1 MTGFGHQPFLV
12 YLRQMTVFMNKII
25 LILSVLLP
33 LAVSCGAPKENPMLE
48 ELDGV
53 LKDKATYDGYF
64 SDRMAVLKSVLA
76 DQDDPEQIYNINRRI
91 SDAYKSHSFDTTIFY
106 LNRNKDIAQSLKDD
120 FKADET
126 DLLMIQ
132 SYIMAGYHAE
142 AAEMYAR
149 FDPESV
155 SQALWPL
162 FVNVSHRYYG
172 EMSAYISTDES
183 AEEKLE
189 WRDFYRGKLLAMTP
203 EGSFDWYYLKREEAD
218 AARDYDKVTEYAGK
232 MVEVAQV
239 NTHDYAKGCYFYQEA
254 LQDDDPQRVEWLV
267 RSAVADVMCSVKDY
281 TSLNTLSRLL
291 FENGDIDRAFRYAA
305 DHCMED
311 ALYFNGR
318 LRQWQI
324 SQFFPQIEQAYNERN
339 MKQMKVMVILVVVV
353 TFFMIVLVM
362 LLLLI
367 FKRQQILVAMQDKLK
382 ASYIEID
389 DRNHELVAINSKLTS
404 LNAQIQEADKV
415 KQEYIALFLSILS
428 ENINTTRQYKNH
440 VLKNIRQGNAKKLV
454 DEIEA
459 LPPIDEDI
467 YEFYKMFDQTF
478 VNLYP
483 DFVAKFNEL
492 LVDGAAIVPKGDDI
506 LTPELRIFA
515 LIKLGI
521 TDSSKIASLLHY
533 SANTIYNYRAK
544 TKNKAR
550 GSRDEFEAAVR
561 SIE

>member
-1 MTGFGHQPFLV
+1 M
-12 YLRQMTVFMNKII
+12 
-25 LILSVLLP
+25 LIL
-33 LAVSCGAPKENPMLE
+33 VSSCTTSHEHSLME
-48 ELDGV
+48 ELDAV
-53 LKDKATYDGYF
+53 LEDKATYDGYF
-64 SDRMAVLKSVLA
+64 SDRIAVLKSVLA
-76 DQDDPEQIYNINRRI
+76 DQDDPAQIYNINRRI
-91 SDAYKSHSFDTTIFY
+91 SDAYKSHSFDTSLFY
-106 LNRNKDIAQSLKDD
+106 LHKNKDIAQFLKDEI
-120 FKADET
+120 KIDET
-126 DLLMIQ
+126 DLLMVQ
-132 SYIMAGYHAE
+132 SYIMAGYYAE
-142 AAEMYAR
+142 AAEIYAR

-155 SQALWPL
+155 PAELWPL

-183 AEEKLE
+183 AEQKLG
-189 WRDFYRGKLLAMTP
+189 WRNFYRGKLLEMIP
-203 EGSFDWYYLKREEAD
+203 EGSFDWYYLKREEAE
-218 AARDYDKVTEYAGK
+218 AAGDYDKVAEFAWR

-239 NTHDYAKGCYFYQEA
+239 NSHDYAKACYFYQEA
-254 LQDDDPQRVEWLV
+254 LQWDDSQRIEWLV

-281 TSLNTLSRLL
+281 TSLNKLSRLL

-311 ALYFNGR
+311 ALFFNGR

-324 SQFFPQIEQAYNERN
+324 SQFFPQIEQAYHERN
-339 MKQMKVMVILVVVV
+339 MKQMRMMIILVLTV
-353 TFFMIVLVM
+353 TLFMVVLVM

-367 FKRQQILVAMQDKLK
+367 FKRQQVLVAIQEKLK

-389 DRNHELVAINSKLTS
+389 DRNHELVAINHKLTS

-428 ENINTTRQYKNH
+428 ENISTTRQYKNH

-483 DFVAKFNEL
+483 DFVAKFNDL
-492 LVDGAAIVPKGDDI
+492 LVEGAAIVPKGEDI

>member
-1 MTGFGHQPFLV
+1 MK
-12 YLRQMTVFMNKII
+12 KII

-33 LAVSCGAPKENPMLE
+33 LATSCGVSQADPMLE
-48 ELDGV
+48 ELDSV

-64 SDRMAVLKSVLA
+64 SDRIAVLKSVLA
-76 DQDDPEQIYNINRRI
+76 DQKDPEQIYNINRRI

-106 LNRNKDIAQSLKDD
+106 LQKNKDIALSLKDD

-132 SYIMAGYHAE
+132 SYIMAGYYAE

-155 SQALWPL
+155 SRALWPL

-189 WRDFYRGKLLAMTP
+189 WRDFYRTKLLGMTQ

-218 AARDYDKVTEYAGK
+218 AARDYDKVTEYAWK
-232 MVEVAQV
+232 MVEMAQV
-239 NTHDYAKGCYFYQEA
+239 NSHDYAKGCYFYQEA
-254 LQDDDPQRVEWLV
+254 LQDDDPERVKWLV

-281 TSLNTLSRLL
+281 TSLNTLSGLL

-305 DHCMED
+305 DHCMAD

-324 SQFFPQIEQAYNERN
+324 SQFFPQLEQAYNERN
-339 MKQMKVMVILVVVV
+339 MKQMKVILIVGI

-367 FKRQQILVAMQDKLK
+367 FRRQRALVAMQDELK

-389 DRNHELVAINSKLTS
+389 DRNRELVAINNKLTS

-428 ENINTTRQYKNH
+428 ENISTTRQYKNH

-459 LPPIDEDI
+459 LSPIDEDI

-483 DFVAKFNEL
+483 DFVARFNDL

>member
-12 YLRQMTVFMNKII
+12 YLRQMTVLMKKII

-33 LAVSCGAPKENPMLE
+33 FACSCGISRENPLLD
-48 ELDGV
+48 ELDQI
-53 LKDKATYDGYF
+53 LEDKETYDGYF
-64 SDRMAVLKSVLA
+64 SDRLEVLKSVLA
-76 DQDDPEQIYNINRRI
+76 DQNDPEQIYNINRRI
-91 SDAYKSHSFDTTIFY
+91 SDAYKSHSFDSTIFY
-106 LNRNKDIAQSLKDD
+106 LNKNKELSQSLENGLM
-120 FKADET
+120 ADET

-132 SYIMAGYHAE
+132 AYIMAGYYAE
-142 AAEMYAR
+142 AAEMYDR

-155 SQALWPL
+155 SVAIWPL
-162 FVNVSHRYYG
+162 FVKVSHSYYG
-172 EMSAYISTDES
+172 EMSAYVSTDES

-189 WRDFYRGKLLAMTP
+189 WRDFYRGKLLEMTP
-203 EGSFDWYYLKREEAD
+203 EDSFDWYYFKREEAD
-218 AARDYDKVTEYAGK
+218 AAKDYVKVEEYAWK

-239 NTHDYAKGCYFYQEA
+239 NSHDYAKACYFYQEA
-254 LQDDDPQRVEWLV
+254 LPEDDPRRIEWLV
-267 RSAVADVMCSVKDY
+267 RSAIADAMCSVKDY

-291 FENGDIDRAFRYAA
+291 FENGDIDRAFRYTA
-305 DHCMED
+305 DHCMVD
-311 ALYFNGR
+311 ALYFKSR

-324 SQFFPQIEQAYNERN
+324 SQFFPQIEQAYSKRN
-339 MKQMKVMVILVVVV
+339 TRQMRVMSILVV
-353 TFFMIVLVM
+353 VLVM
-362 LLLLI
+362 LLLLL
-367 FKRQQILVAMQDKLK
+367 FKRQQVLVAIQDKLK

-415 KQEYIALFLSILS
+415 KQEYIALFLCILS
-428 ENINTTRQYKNH
+428 ENISITRQYKNH
-440 VLKNIRQGNAKKLV
+440 VLKNLRQGNARKIV
-454 DEIEA
+454 DEIETM
-459 LPPIDEDI
+459 PPIDEDI

-483 DFVAKFNEL
+483 DFVAKFNDL
-492 LVDGAAIVPKGDDI
+492 LVEGAAIVPKGDDI

-561 SIE
+561 NIE